1 MPLTPLTALAIYISI
16 ALAATVV
23 GLLVQAALFRRER
36 AALQSLALDLATLQG
51 GQNQQARAQ
60 ADLIERL
67 ERVAVA
73 CGRLDERLE
82 RLELRGGERSYGRAI
97 ALAQRGGEPDDLVR
111 DFGLSKAEAELVAV
125 VHARRSAN

>member
-1 MPLTPLTALAIYISI
+1 MSLTPLTALAVYISI
-16 ALAATVV
+16 ALAAIAV

-60 ADLIERL
+60 AELIERL

-82 RLELRGGERSYGRAI
+82 RLELRGG
-97 ALAQRGGEPDDLVR
+97 
-111 DFGLSKAEAELVAV
+111 
-125 VHARRSAN
+125 

>member
-1 MPLTPLTALAIYISI
+1 MAVSPVLALVIYIS
-16 ALAATVV
+16 LTAAAVVV
-23 GLLVQAALFRRER
+23 GLAVQAALFRRER
-36 AALQSLALDLATLQG
+36 AALQGLALDLATLQG
-51 GQNQQARAQ
+51 GQAQQVRAQ
-60 ADLIERL
+60 AELIERL

-111 DFGLSKAEAELVAV
+111 DFGLSRAEAELVAV
-125 VHARRSAN
+125 VHARRTAN